1 MLPPKT
7 HLLMYQNGKSAA
19 QCRSAQERQ
28 ILSAF
33 NGPISFLRFINCGLI
48 LQFSPLLH
56 LLTSI
61 ISSFFHLH
69 EPICFS
75 NLVSER
81 SAALWHPAR
90 LNVRRFFFF
99 CCCCYQCPYF
109 SKNLSVCI
117 TKRRSG
123 VFLKHNKR
131 KYRLSLSDKVF
142 SPWILSRRVSDGILS
157 FISTLISSRMPRRR
171 HAGQEINLIMEC
183 MG

>member
-90 LNVRRFFFF
+90 LNVRRFFFVVVVAI
-99 CCCCYQCPYF
+99 
-109 SKNLSVCI
+109 SAHI
-117 TKRRSG
+117 
-123 VFLKHNKR
+123 
-131 KYRLSLSDKVF
+131 
-142 SPWILSRRVSDGILS
+142 SRRTCQSVSPREGQVFFS
-157 FISTLISSRMPRRR
+157 STTNVNTVSPSQIKCSLRGYY
-171 HAGQEINLIMEC
+171 HAEYQTEYSPLYLLWYLLVCLGADMLDRK
-183 MG
+183 